1 MNNWESRKASIKRHQ
16 LSFLRDIAD
25 KMGYYSI
32 SDAVDY
38 AISEL
43 KRLQLEQKST
53 ANIQNI
59 QDIAPVT
66 ALNSRS
72 KSINL
77 DNVLGDLDLD

>member
-16 LSFLRDIAD
+16 LPFLQNIAD

-38 AISEL
+38 ALSEL
-43 KRLQLEQKST
+43 KRLQLEQKLT
-53 ANIQNI
+53 VNIQNI
-59 QDIAPVT
+59 QDIVPGT
-66 ALNSRS
+66 ALNSQP
-72 KSINL
+72 KNINL

>member
-16 LSFLRDIAD
+16 LPFLQNIAN

-38 AISEL
+38 ALSEL

-53 ANIQNI
+53 VNIQNI
-59 QDIAPVT
+59 QDIVPGT
-66 ALNSRS
+66 ALNSQP

-77 DNVLGDLDLD
+77 DNVLGDLYLD

>member
-1 MNNWESRKASIKRHQ
+1 MNNWESRKASIKSHQ
-16 LSFLRDIAD
+16 LPFLQEIA
-25 KMGYYSI
+25 KRMGYYSI

-38 AISEL
+38 ALSEL

-53 ANIQNI
+53 VNIQNI
-59 QDIAPVT
+59 QDIVPGT
-66 ALNSRS
+66 ALNSQP